1 MVTGAFGINLDA
13 GPRASPSWTATA
25 WAPVLHLCERCVA
38 LLPLFFWQSNLHAW
52 LSAWLALSL
61 RLLVV
66 VVQEGA
72 TAAPPAPTLFAR
84 LRPVLLLATPR
95 ARLAF
100 AALACA
106 EAFVCGT
113 LVLSAVAVLAAC
125 VVRRPPARAPPRRA
139 AAARSA
145 RNSAQFADARFLPPN
160 RRCARAACGRTHAAG
175 AALLLLGAAALAF
188 GDGRLPQVAAP
199 LAAAVGAA
207 LAAVEARHA
216 AAADGIGGGGGG
228 GGGEC
233 TPSHIAVSA
242 LGGAA
247 FGWYADP
254 ADGAGIS
261 LLLAAAALLPY
272 ARDAGTADGFRYAP
286 LTRRQTAEKLLDLEL
301 DMGDD
306 DDDDDPSPRGY

>member
-125 VVRRPPARAPPRRA
+125 VVRRPPTRAPPRRA

-145 RNSAQFADARFLPPN
+145 RNSAQFSDALFL
-160 RRCARAACGRTHAAG
+160 RQTGAARARGVRPHARRRRG
-175 AALLLLGAAALAF
+175 APAARRRRA
-188 GDGRLPQVAAP
+188 RL
-199 LAAAVGAA
+199 
-207 LAAVEARHA
+207 R
-216 AAADGIGGGGGG
+216 
-228 GGGEC
+228 
-233 TPSHIAVSA
+233 
-242 LGGAA
+242 
-247 FGWYADP
+247 
-254 ADGAGIS
+254 
-261 LLLAAAALLPY
+261 
-272 ARDAGTADGFRYAP
+272 
-286 LTRRQTAEKLLDLEL
+286 
-301 DMGDD
+301 
-306 DDDDDPSPRGY
+306 

>member
-125 VVRRPPARAPPRRA
+125 VVRRPPARARSRPAVPR
-139 AAARSA
+139 S
-145 RNSAQFADARFLPPN
+145 
-160 RRCARAACGRTHAAG
+160 RR
-175 AALLLLGAAALAF
+175 
-188 GDGRLPQVAAP
+188 
-199 LAAAVGAA
+199 
-207 LAAVEARHA
+207 
-216 AAADGIGGGGGG
+216 GGGQG
-228 GGGEC
+228 
-233 TPSHIAVSA
+233 VR
-242 LGGAA
+242 L
-247 FGWYADP
+247 
-254 ADGAGIS
+254 
-261 LLLAAAALLPY
+261 
-272 ARDAGTADGFRYAP
+272 
-286 LTRRQTAEKLLDLEL
+286 
-301 DMGDD
+301 
-306 DDDDDPSPRGY
+306 

>member
-125 VVRRPPARAPPRRA
+125 VVRRPPARARRA
-139 AAARSA
+139 ACR
-145 RNSAQFADARFLPPN
+145 RPLGAQF
-160 RRCARAACGRTHAAG
+160 G
-175 AALLLLGAAALAF
+175 AI
-188 GDGRLPQVAAP
+188 R
-199 LAAAVGAA
+199 
-207 LAAVEARHA
+207 
-216 AAADGIGGGGGG
+216 
-228 GGGEC
+228 
-233 TPSHIAVSA
+233 
-242 LGGAA
+242 
-247 FGWYADP
+247 
-254 ADGAGIS
+254 
-261 LLLAAAALLPY
+261 
-272 ARDAGTADGFRYAP
+272 
-286 LTRRQTAEKLLDLEL
+286 
-301 DMGDD
+301 
-306 DDDDDPSPRGY
+306 

>member
-38 LLPLFFWQSNLHAW
+38 LLPLFFWQSHLHAW

-125 VVRRPPARAPPRRA
+125 VVRRPPARARTRRA
-139 AAARSA
+139 APPTG
-145 RNSAQFADARFLPPN
+145 AQF
-160 RRCARAACGRTHAAG
+160 G
-175 AALLLLGAAALAF
+175 AIL
-188 GDGRLPQVAAP
+188 
-199 LAAAVGAA
+199 
-207 LAAVEARHA
+207 
-216 AAADGIGGGGGG
+216 
-228 GGGEC
+228 
-233 TPSHIAVSA
+233 
-242 LGGAA
+242 
-247 FGWYADP
+247 
-254 ADGAGIS
+254 
-261 LLLAAAALLPY
+261 
-272 ARDAGTADGFRYAP
+272 
-286 LTRRQTAEKLLDLEL
+286 
-301 DMGDD
+301 
-306 DDDDDPSPRGY
+306 